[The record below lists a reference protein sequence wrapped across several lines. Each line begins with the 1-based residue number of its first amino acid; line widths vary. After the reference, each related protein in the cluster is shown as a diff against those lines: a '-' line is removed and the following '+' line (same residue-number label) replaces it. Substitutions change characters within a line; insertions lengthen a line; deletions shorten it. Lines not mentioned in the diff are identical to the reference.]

1 MKRSEA
7 RRLLHEL
14 DGNSVSQLGP
24 FPASAV
30 RALADLG
37 LSDREIARYCA
48 TQPMEIAK
56 IRLFVTP
63 ECKIA
68 WYPTDPPPA
77 EGKARSV
84 PDRWPSGR
92 RL

>member
-7 RRLLHEL
+7 RRPLPDPDHG
-14 DGNSVSQLGP
+14 DVSQLGP

-37 LSDREIARYCA
+37 LSDHEIARYCA
-48 TQPMEIAK
+48 TPPMQIAK
-56 IRLFVTP
+56 IRLFAAP
-63 ECKIA
+63 EYQIA
-68 WYPTDPPPA
+68 WSPTDPSPA
-77 EGKARSV
+77 GGLPCAV

-92 RL
+92 GL